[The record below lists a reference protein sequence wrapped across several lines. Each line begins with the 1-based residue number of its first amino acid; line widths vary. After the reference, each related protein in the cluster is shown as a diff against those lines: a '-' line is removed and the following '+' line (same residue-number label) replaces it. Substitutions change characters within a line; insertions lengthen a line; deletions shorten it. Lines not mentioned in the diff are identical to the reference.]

1 MANFNYNRV
10 ILGGRLCSDP
20 ELKQTPSGLSV
31 VQVSLAVRRS
41 FAEEGKEAE
50 SDFISVV
57 AWRKT
62 AEFLSRYFHK
72 GSSVCI
78 TGSLRTRT
86 WQDAQGQRRYATE
99 VVADEVTFVDSRGEG
114 TSAGTAPASSY
125 GNPGYAKPAAPD
137 FSGVKGEEDL
147 PF

>member
-20 ELKQTPSGLSV
+20 ELKQTQSGLSV

-41 FAEEGKEAE
+41 FAEEGKDAE

-62 AEFLSRYFHK
+62 AEFLARYFHK

-86 WQDAQGQRRYATE
+86 WQDAQGQKRYATE
-99 VVADEVTFVDSRGEG
+99 VVADEVTFVDSRGE
-114 TSAGTAPASSY
+114 SATISASPESSY
-125 GNPGYAKPAAPD
+125 GNPGYSKPSAPD
-137 FSGVKGEEDL
+137 FSGAKGEEDL